1 MSALDHYAV
10 NRLMQELFSEPEN
23 LASFTADRAALYDKY
38 GLSADQRPALD
49 GCGQAALTSA
59 GLHPALQMHN
69 FMAKHPIAF
78 GYVSVQ
84 AYRALV
90 AYIADGCGRIF
101 DTDSTF
107 WSPHRPTNTSCSN

>member
-38 GLSADQRPALD
+38 GLSADQRTALD
-49 GCGQAALTSA
+49 GGGQEALTSA
-59 GLHPALQMHN
+59 GLHPVLQMHH
-69 FMAKHPIAF
+69 FMATNPIAPDF
-78 GYVSVQ
+78 VSVK

-90 AYIADGCGRIF
+90 DSDG
-101 DTDSTF
+101 
-107 WSPHRPTNTSCSN
+107 